1 MASSP
6 RWRYTRK
13 SISRLEK
20 TITLLI
26 VLVLAGLAGLFLWD
40 IRKPQ
45 QANPFAVDPK
55 LLSEAARPPE
65 VVAAGYLLP
74 TNQVARR
81 LASPQI
87 LALADLAA
95 HNAALAEVAG
105 KYHQKHS
112 LAASYDVAGTA
123 LNATAIDTEGPQ
135 WAFGLWCARKPSGA
149 KMVSAGAAQAWQTD
163 AAAAFWAGTY
173 YVELSLARPAA
184 SQPAASTDGSPQAS
198 PLSLLLGEIGRAY
211 IPHGR
216 SFAAVAVLPEDGL
229 KADSFRMTADPA
241 LGVEALKPAFVADY
255 DGGKQMVVVAAA
267 SADVAKTALKNAIK
281 NVGKQAP
288 ADPEAESQ
296 GQAPPQPDAS
306 GRVTGVLPDGRTVV
320 LQTLDRFLV
329 AVAAPRADDAIALLE
344 KIPRKAAETIASAAG
359 GATAAKAE
367 GPLPK
372 MQDADLTGPGEIRR
386 FNADTLYEKIDGK
399 AQLYLSYSFAGLLF
413 TTYTA
418 GDTAIDVYVYDM
430 GQADNAFGIYKAEE
444 GENSEP
450 VEIGAG
456 GYASGAS
463 LFFWKGKHY
472 VNILAGGEEAAHG
485 GEGAGSDKQKEVAL
499 KLATAIA
506 DQLKSAGQSLW
517 AEQVLPQQDRVTG
530 SFEFRKSDA
539 FGLDFLK
546 DVFSAQYKVAGKDLT
561 LFIMQQASPEQ
572 AGEILKQYGA
582 FAGKYGKVLGTQD
595 MAGAKIMVVE
605 SSGTYDVV
613 FLKDKYFGG
622 ATAASDQE
630 LAKTVV
636 TRWVNELT
644 R

>member
-13 SISRLEK
+13 SIPRLEK
-20 TITLLI
+20 AITLLI

-40 IRKPQ
+40 MRRPQ
-45 QANPFAVDPK
+45 LASPFAVDPK

-81 LASPQI
+81 LASPRI
-87 LALADLAA
+87 LTPADLAA
-95 HNAALAEVAG
+95 HNTALAEVAG

-112 LAASYDVAGTA
+112 LTANYDVAGAA

-135 WAFGLWCARKPSGA
+135 WAFGLWCARKPAGA
-149 KMVSAGAAQAWQTD
+149 KLVSAGAAQAWQTD

-173 YVELSLARPAA
+173 YVELSLAHPAA
-184 SQPAASTDGSPQAS
+184 SQPVASPDASPQAG
-198 PLSLLLGEIGRAY
+198 PLALLLGEIGRAY
-211 IPHGR
+211 VPHGR

-241 LGVEALKPAFVADY
+241 LGLEALKPAFVADY
-255 DGGKQMVVVAAA
+255 DAGQQMVVVATA
-267 SADVAKTALKNAIK
+267 SADAARTALKNAVK
-281 NVGKQAP
+281 GLGKQAP

-306 GRVTGVLPDGRTVV
+306 GRVTGSLPDGRTVV

-329 AVAAPRADDAIALLE
+329 AVADPRADEAIALLE
-344 KIPRKAAETIASAAG
+344 KIPRKAAEPIASAAA

-372 MQDADLTGPGEIRR
+372 LQEADLAGPGEIRR

-399 AQLYLSYSFAGLLF
+399 AQLYLSYNFAELLF

-418 GDTAIDVYVYDM
+418 GDTPIDVYIYDM

-444 GENSEP
+444 GENAEA

-472 VNILAGGEEAAHG
+472 VNILAGGEEASHG
-485 GEGAGSDKQKEVAL
+485 EAGGSEKQKEVAMR
-499 KLATAIA
+499 LATAIA

-517 AEQVLPQQDRVTG
+517 AEQVLPQKDRVTG

-546 DVFSAQYKVAGKDLT
+546 DVFSAQYKVDGKDLT
-561 LFIMQQASPEQ
+561 LFIMRQTSPEQ
-572 AGEILKQYGA
+572 AKDILKQYQA
-582 FAGKYGKVLGTQD
+582 FAAKYGKVLGNQD
-595 MAGAKIMVVE
+595 AAGAKIMIVE

-622 ATAASDQE
+622 ATAAGDQE

-636 TRWVNELT
+636 TRWVSELT
-644 R
+644 Q